1 MRQPS
6 QGPKKRARAPDLQ
19 PANDEAAADYALTE
33 KTKKTKTRSL
43 LTQKPEDCPDCH
55 REFDLC
61 QCIFMYVDC
70 RPGVRPRDIPDRA
83 APFTGFLVRGTQVK
97 VTGQLANSSG
107 EWGHTTVGYIR
118 LEHLRE
124 ERYDLRKT
132 GLSTGPGDE

>member
-61 QCIFMYVDC
+61 QCIAVIGNC
-70 RPGVRPRDIPDRA
+70 A
-83 APFTGFLVRGTQVK
+83 
-97 VTGQLANSSG
+97 
-107 EWGHTTVGYIR
+107 
-118 LEHLRE
+118 
-124 ERYDLRKT
+124 RK
-132 GLSTGPGDE
+132 L